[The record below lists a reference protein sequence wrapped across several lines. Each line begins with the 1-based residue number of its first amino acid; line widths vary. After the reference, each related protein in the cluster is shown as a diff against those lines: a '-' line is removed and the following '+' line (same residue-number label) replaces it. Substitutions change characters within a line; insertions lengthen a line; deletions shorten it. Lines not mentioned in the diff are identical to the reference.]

1 MSKFPDAD
9 ARLPEIDAEYWKIK
23 YPSLLV
29 HEARAAAGRTGDTE
43 MVYGTTPGEAVL
55 ALLDF
60 AGATADDVFYDL
72 GCGLGV
78 PTIVAALVCK
88 KSTGI
93 ELLPEIAQQAQA
105 VADALK
111 LSNVSFLVGDL
122 KSADVSDGTIVY
134 CYSTC
139 LREESR
145 LALGER
151 VALARPG
158 TRVLT
163 VTHGLTHEAL
173 ELKER
178 REIGWEGRTRSV
190 YLYIRR

>member
-1 MSKFPDAD
+1 MSKFPHAD

-43 MVYGTTPGEAVL
+43 MVYGTTPGEATL
-55 ALLDF
+55 ALLEF
-60 AGATADDVFYDL
+60 AEATADDVFYDL

-78 PTIVAALVCK
+78 PTIVAALVCR
-88 KSTGI
+88 KSTGV
-93 ELLPEIAQQAQA
+93 ELLPEIARQAQA
-105 VADALK
+105 VAEALK
-111 LSNVSFLVGDL
+111 LANASFLVGDL
-122 KSADVSDGTIVY
+122 KSADVGDATIVY

-163 VTHGLTHEAL
+163 VTHGLTHEEL
-173 ELKER
+173 VLKER

-190 YLYIRR
+190 YLYMRR

>member
-1 MSKFPDAD
+1 MSKFPQAD
-9 ARLPEIDAEYWKIK
+9 ARLAEIDAEYWKIK

-43 MVYGTTPGEAVL
+43 MVYGTTPGEATL
-55 ALLDF
+55 ELLDF
-60 AGATADDVFYDL
+60 AGAGPDDVFYDL

-88 KSTGI
+88 RSTGI
-93 ELLPEIAQQAQA
+93 ELLPEIAKQAQA
-105 VADALK
+105 VAEALK
-111 LSNVSFLVGDL
+111 LGNAKFLVGDL
-122 KSADVSDGTIVY
+122 KSADVSDGTILY

-145 LALGER
+145 VALGER
-151 VALARPG
+151 VALCKPG
-158 TRVLT
+158 TRILT
-163 VTHGLTHEAL
+163 VTHGLENAAL

-178 REIGWEGRTRSV
+178 RELGWEGRTRSV
-190 YLYIRR
+190 YLYLRS